1 MPEVKICVKTQVYI
15 TSDEQTTRKEH
26 DLTVNAGFSSSQVA
40 FTVNGEPV
48 ARRRRHAANTATVT
62 AAGRRSGSPAVL
74 GLGISRGGR
83 RSNETTTNSTLA
95 NTTAANATAAAAA
108 AAEAAAAANS
118 LMEDD
123 PELVC
128 RAM

>member
-26 DLTVNAGFSSSQVA
+26 DLTVNAGFYSSQVA

-48 ARRRRHAANTATVT
+48 ARRRRHAANTATVA
-62 AAGRRSGSPAVL
+62 AAGRRSGSVL

-95 NTTAANATAAAAA
+95 NTTADNSTAAAAA